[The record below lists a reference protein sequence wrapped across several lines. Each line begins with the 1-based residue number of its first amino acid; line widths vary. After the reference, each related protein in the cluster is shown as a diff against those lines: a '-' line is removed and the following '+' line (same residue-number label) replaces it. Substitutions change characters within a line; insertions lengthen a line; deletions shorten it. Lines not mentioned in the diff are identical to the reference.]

1 MFSFCSWR
9 PYSGGTRTD
18 KELQETLG
26 YLNQCYSLILLGD
39 GCVCELKAKQ
49 PNGSQHP
56 CCTGR
61 IGQVCSSSS
70 NVELPLVYSPCC
82 FHSTR
87 PQILQSVLCNKQQ
100 HTDIGLHQ
108 LLLVYCNSS
117 FVVFLQ
123 LLVCL
128 LSIDI
133 ASVWRNGPHRF
144 FQIVHM
150 FFRVAIIIH
159 L

>member
-1 MFSFCSWR
+1 MADVFFLQLNIRSVFRVS
-9 PYSGGTRTD
+9 YSGGTRTD
-18 KELQETLG
+18 KELQETLS
-26 YLNQCYSLILLGD
+26 YLNQCYD

-49 PNGSQHP
+49 PNASQHP

-61 IGQVCSSSS
+61 IGQLCSYLS

-82 FHSTR
+82 FHSTHH
-87 PQILQSVLCNKQQ
+87 QILQSVLCNKQQ

-108 LLLVYCNSS
+108 LLLVYSNSL
-117 FVVFLQ
+117 FFVFLQ

-133 ASVWRNGPHRF
+133 ASV
-144 FQIVHM
+144 
-150 FFRVAIIIH
+150 
-159 L
+159 

>member
-1 MFSFCSWR
+1 MFSFSSWR

-18 KELQETLG
+18 KELQETLS
-26 YLNQCYSLILLGD
+26 YLNQCYA

-61 IGQVCSSSS
+61 IGQVCSFSS

-82 FHSTR
+82 FHFTH
-87 PQILQSVLCNKQQ
+87 PQILQSVVCNKQQ

-108 LLLVYCNSS
+108 LLLVYCNSL
-117 FVVFLQ
+117 FFVFLQ

-144 FQIVHM
+144 FQIVYV

>member
-18 KELQETLG
+18 KELQETLS
-26 YLNQCYSLILLGD
+26 YLNQCYD

-49 PNGSQHP
+49 SNGSQHP

-61 IGQVCSSSS
+61 IGEVCSSSS

-82 FHSTR
+82 FHSTH

-108 LLLVYCNSS
+108 LLLVYRNSL
-117 FVVFLQ
+117 FFVFLQ
-123 LLVCL
+123 VLFCL
-128 LSIDI
+128 LSMDI
-133 ASVWRNGPHRF
+133 GSVGRNGTHRF
-144 FQIVHM
+144 FQIVYV
-150 FFRVAIIIH
+150 FFGVAIIIH
-159 L
+159 V